1 MIVMIATAYDIE
13 INDDAIVGNLTRIGN
28 QIFKLL
34 PMREE
39 GKDWVKPLETLT
51 LELAGM
57 SALFDNQKT
66 YLSLLCKMEGLK
78 TCTDDKDFL
87 LYRRTVFE
95 CCGLVDEVR
104 SQCR

>member
-1 MIVMIATAYDIE
+1 MKTTVYNIDIDS
-13 INDDAIVGNLTRIGN
+13 NAIVSNLTRIGN

-39 GKDWVKPLETLT
+39 GKDWVKPLETLI
-51 LELAGM
+51 LELSGM
-57 SALFDNQKT
+57 SNLFSDQKV

-78 TCTDDKDFL
+78 ICIDDADFM

-95 CCGLVDEVR
+95 CCSLVDEVR
-104 SQCR
+104 RSCQ

>member
-1 MIVMIATAYDIE
+1 MGYVVYNADIDTE
-13 INDDAIVGNLTRIGN
+13 TVVSNLNRIGN

-39 GKDWVKPLETLT
+39 GKDWIKPLETLI
-51 LELAGM
+51 LELTGM
-57 SALFDNQKT
+57 SILFSDQKI
-66 YLSLLCKMEGLK
+66 YLSLLCKLEGLK
-78 TCTDDKDFL
+78 TCVDEKDFM

-104 SQCR
+104 SQCQ